1 MERKKWIKILLC
13 LLVFNN
19 FLLAESFSENSEN
32 LCGDGCSDKLI
43 VVSETD
49 KKNSKENSKQES
61 IDEKDSK
68 DTKVKG
74 EDKKSKKVSK
84 IRKILWKQIKNQKR
98 NLL

>member
-32 LCGDGCSDKLI
+32 LCVDGCSDKLI

-49 KKNSKENSKQES
+49 KKNLNKF
-61 IDEKDSK
+61 
-68 DTKVKG
+68 
-74 EDKKSKKVSK
+74 
-84 IRKILWKQIKNQKR
+84 
-98 NLL
+98 